1 LIRSD
6 FSNYNDRLDVCA
18 PGENILTTG
27 NPSYYPYSNYY
38 MAAGTS
44 YSAPYVS
51 GVAALAC
58 CIDANLSN
66 IEFAT
71 LLRDTSIDL
80 GNVAMIRY
88 MDTE

>member
-1 LIRSD
+1 
-6 FSNYNDRLDVCA
+6 
-18 PGENILTTG
+18 
-27 NPSYYPYSNYY
+27 